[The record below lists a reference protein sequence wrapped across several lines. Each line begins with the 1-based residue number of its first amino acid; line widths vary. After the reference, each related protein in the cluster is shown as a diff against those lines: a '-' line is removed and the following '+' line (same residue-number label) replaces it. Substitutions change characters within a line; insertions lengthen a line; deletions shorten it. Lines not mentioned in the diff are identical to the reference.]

1 MAGHTLAEWPRERT
15 SPQRAWKA
23 TRRREREF
31 AVASFERGKSRSPHR
46 SPSTL
51 RMGRRRRVVPRNAAR
66 PGVRGAAELEGWA
79 RGVRRDAPCPAPP
92 QLRDLSHRPRG
103 WWWPR
108 PGGGRG
114 LDAGGHGRGQVCDR
128 VVTAAPLRTCPEIAD
143 RTPSAA
149 RDSRLRNPGTGA
161 PHRRPHFPE
170 REHEPLLWKHFRFSP
185 DATRPARAC
194 AFVAGRGAGGQR
206 AASRGSWPARFLRR
220 GDTLRRADRGS
231 CPRTPRVSSRDR
243 KVPTQSQ
250 AAARSGLTGRVLRG
264 DGASPRR
271 RSAPLLT
278 QPRVTLLPP
287 RCTHEAGDVA
297 GGRGARGERLGPLR
311 WPV

>member
-1 MAGHTLAEWPRERT
+1 MWYHEMPLGQAC
-15 SPQRAWKA
+15 
-23 TRRREREF
+23 
-31 AVASFERGKSRSPHR
+31 
-46 SPSTL
+46 
-51 RMGRRRRVVPRNAAR
+51 AAR
-66 PGVRGAAELEGWA
+66 PSLEGWA

-103 WWWPR
+103 WWWRR

-114 LDAGGHGRGQVCDR
+114 LDAGGHGRAHVCDR
-128 VVTAAPLRTCPEIAD
+128 VVTAAPLRTCPKIAD

-271 RSAPLLT
+271 RSAP
-278 QPRVTLLPP
+278 PP
-287 RCTHEAGDVA
+287 HTAPGHTAAPSLYTRS
-297 GGRGARGERLGPLR
+297 GGRGWGAGGSGREPGTPALACLGPPRSHPAVPREAAGARFSAVWLSDR
-311 WPV
+311 SFA